1 MEFYFEHCFVL
12 LTMRKDCS
20 NLKYAKYFE
29 NNLFELVTGG
39 MKPKIQQ
46 TAVFLQRTIDIQKIN
61 SFDVKPTILN
71 FCNFPTNFF
80 IFQRGGCVHGEELN
94 YIFGYPLLR
103 QDQRQQDKSEASG
116 GRGRSGFQKSSNG
129 GSSPDSF
136 SFSRNEANLGFSIIQ
151 FWANFAATG

>member
-1 MEFYFEHCFVL
+1 
-12 LTMRKDCS
+12 MRKDCS
-20 NLKYAKYFE
+20 SLKYAKYFG
-29 NNLFELVTGG
+29 NNLFELVTEGTNDNHLTRNTYTKLFTFRKSNQL
-39 MKPKIQQ
+39 MCQQ
-46 TAVFLQRTIDIQKIN
+46 K
-61 SFDVKPTILN
+61 ILN
-71 FCNFPTNFF
+71 FCNFQTNF
-80 IFQRGGCVHGEELN
+80 FQRGGCVHGEELN